1 MYRENACRI
10 APYQAIR
17 SSLPEVFYKTAAI
30 KNFAKFTEKCP
41 SLFLNKVAGLQ
52 TCLQPNPKRDS
63 DTGVFL
69 LILKKYLGTPF
80 L

>member
-17 SSLPEVFYKTAAI
+17 SSLPEVFYKTVAI

-41 SLFLNKVAGLQ
+41 SLF
-52 TCLQPNPKRDS
+52 
-63 DTGVFL
+63 
-69 LILKKYLGTPF
+69 
-80 L
+80 